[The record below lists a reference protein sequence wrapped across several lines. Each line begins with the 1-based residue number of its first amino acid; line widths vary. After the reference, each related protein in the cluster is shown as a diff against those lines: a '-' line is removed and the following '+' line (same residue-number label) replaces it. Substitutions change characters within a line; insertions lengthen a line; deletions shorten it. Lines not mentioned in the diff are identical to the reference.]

1 MNGLSEVSVGDEDPA
16 PRMKR
21 TQRYTH
27 EASCCGRI
35 YHRWVSRKG
44 ESLAG
49 DQVCPACRKR
59 LTWERQFGWHSP
71 TYERVMQRI
80 SGLLGDFMVEDVEV
94 VAPEMRRNHLS
105 VLLNQLCVR
114 TEFLER
120 VRAGQ
125 RKKCGAVYR
134 RSAKFPQLLSEALKT
149 GEHSS
154 PRVLPEDDLGKMTER
169 EKAWR
174 ELRATME
181 VPE

>member
-71 TYERVMQRI
+71 
-80 SGLLGDFMVEDVEV
+80 L
-94 VAPEMRRNHLS
+94 A
-105 VLLNQLCVR
+105 
-114 TEFLER
+114 
-120 VRAGQ
+120 
-125 RKKCGAVYR
+125 CGRPR
-134 RSAKFPQLLSEALKT
+134 RSTRF
-149 GEHSS
+149 
-154 PRVLPEDDLGKMTER
+154 RVLR
-169 EKAWR
+169 F
-174 ELRATME
+174 E
-181 VPE
+181 VRKLITWEV